1 MRAPADGFVL
11 LDKPSGITSFVAL
24 ESLKD
29 SLQTRR
35 IGHTGTLDKFAS
47 GLLVALTGR
56 YTRLAELFTELDK
69 EYRATITFGVSTDT
83 LDPEGDT
90 VEEGPL
96 PEMEALQEAAAR
108 FTGPLLQ
115 YPPEYSALH
124 IGGKRAHEI
133 VRAGGNPE
141 LRARRVTV
149 HRFELLAFQPPEL
162 TVKVRCSKGTYI
174 RALAR
179 DLAREV
185 GSCAYVSSLRR
196 TRVGPFHVAEAVLS
210 EDFDPARDL
219 LAALQIFGRLPGVET
234 LRIKAGYGDRIRNG
248 APLEEGYFETP
259 CSRDG
264 PFALFDGRDE
274 LVAVASRSGG
284 RFRYTAV
291 F

>member
-1 MRAPADGFVL
+1 MSVPAEGLVL
-11 LDKPSGITSFVAL
+11 LDKPSGITSFFAL
-24 ESLKD
+24 DSLKD
-29 SLQTRR
+29 SLKTRR

-47 GLLVALTGR
+47 GLLVTLTGR
-56 YTRLAELFTELDK
+56 YTRLAALFVDLDK

-96 PEMEALQEAAAR
+96 PEMEALQAAAAKC
-108 FTGPLLQ
+108 TGALLQ

-124 IGGKRAHEI
+124 VGGRRAHEI
-133 VRAGGNPE
+133 ARAGGKPE

-149 HRFELLAFQPPEL
+149 HRFELLSFQPPEL
-162 TVKVRCSKGTYI
+162 TVEVDCSKGTYI

-179 DLAREV
+179 DLAREA

-196 TRVGPFHVAEAVLS
+196 TRVGPFLAAEAVHP
-210 EDFDPARDL
+210 EQFDPARDL
-219 LAALQIFGRLPGVET
+219 LAAGQFLSRLPNIET
-234 LRIKAGYGDRIRNG
+234 LRIRAGYRDRIRNG
-248 APLEEGYFETP
+248 APLEEGFFKTP

-264 PFALFDGRDE
+264 LFALFDGQDE

>member
-24 ESLKD
+24 ESPKD
-29 SLQTRR
+29 NLQTRR
-35 IGHTGTLDKFAS
+35 IGHTGTLDKFAN

-56 YTRLAELFTELDK
+56 YTRLAELFADLDK
-69 EYRATITFGVSTDT
+69 EYQATITFGVSTDT

-96 PEMEALQEAAAR
+96 PEMEALQAAAAR
-108 FTGPLLQ
+108 FTGPILQ

-149 HRFELLAFQPPEL
+149 HRFDLLAFQPPEL
-162 TVKVRCSKGTYI
+162 TVEVRCSKGTYI

-196 TRVGPFHVAEAVLS
+196 TRVGPFHVAEAVTP
-210 EDFDPARDL
+210 EDFDPARNL
-219 LAALQIFGRLPGVET
+219 LAARKFLYRLPNIGI
-234 LRIKAGYGDRIRNG
+234 LKIRAGYCDRIRNG
-248 APLEEGYFETP
+248 APLEEGYLKTP
-259 CSRDG
+259 CGRDG
-264 PFALFDGRDE
+264 LFALFDGRDE
-274 LVAVASRSGG
+274 LVAVASRNGG